1 MDLVTP
7 RFKSH
12 FRAENRILTVPH
24 PRRSRTKR
32 TYNQCR
38 RFRPLKAAAVTFREG
53 RFPVPWKY
61 SDRGRSWSGSVW
73 RFNHAPGKKCMR
85 LPRVKAKSVREVKC
99 QWYAAARS
107 KEVW

>member
-7 RFKSH
+7 WFKSH

-32 TYNQCR
+32 TCNQCS
-38 RFRPLKAAAVTFREG
+38 RFRSL
-53 RFPVPWKY
+53 
-61 SDRGRSWSGSVW
+61 W
-73 RFNHAPGKKCMR
+73 RFNHAPGEKCMR

-99 QWYAAARS
+99 KWYAAARS